1 MAKGTRRSCT
11 LTSRPLPPLQDAF
24 GQYND
29 VCPHGDPGELIIPR
43 FDPVSNPVRL
53 ASVLNL
59 READAPDVIARM
71 LSERLVNMG
80 NVRRRG
86 GEEGRCVSMGNVR
99 KGGEGRHAGLAAPT
113 VTPALLTPTPQK
125 FLELSDPTGVRR
137 RVAAAAAASPNR
149 LCANAEL
156 DAPVVDLRALP
167 PPHLISGVLL
177 TGSMVVSVGADA
189 AAKREWEAQRTRLAQ
204 AERRGGDFASDPLA
218 GGVSGGGS
226 GEEDAGGPV
235 NTMDTGLDNFIAA
248 HSDRKLVPPP
258 PPPPVPAG
266 AIAPPAPEPVWAWT
280 YDLPA
285 VATYLLSRYMAG
297 RAKLGASLDDGEE
310 AGGVGSARGAPSSVR
325 RLSRSPQLL
334 LAHAHTTLPSPYSL
348 RRSQGRRRVP
358 AAQGRA
364 RQGGEGQRRRR
375 QHARGP
381 PAPLRARAC
390 RAAAAARAAR
400 AQPDSRGLPR
410 AGEGREER

>member
-1 MAKGTRRSCT
+1 M
-11 LTSRPLPPLQDAF
+11 
-24 GQYND
+24 
-29 VCPHGDPGELIIPR
+29 CPHGDPGELIIPK

-71 LSERLVNMG
+71 LAERLVNMG
-80 NVRRRG
+80 NVRG
-86 GEEGRCVSMGNVR
+86 GERRIPAATPAPSPPA
-99 KGGEGRHAGLAAPT
+99 HAPT
-113 VTPALLTPTPQK
+113 LQK

-189 AAKREWEAQRTRLAQ
+189 AAKREWEAQRTRVAQ
-204 AERRGGDFASDPLA
+204 AERRGGDYASDSLA
-218 GGVSGGGS
+218 GGVSSGGI
-226 GEEDAGGPV
+226 GEDEDAGGPV

-248 HSDRKLVPPP
+248 HADRKLVPPP
-258 PPPPVPAG
+258 PAPAVPAG

-297 RAKLGASLDDGEE
+297 RAKLGG
-310 AGGVGSARGAPSSVR
+310 
-325 RLSRSPQLL
+325 
-334 LAHAHTTLPSPYSL
+334 SL
-348 RRSQGRRRVP
+348 R
-358 AAQGRA
+358 
-364 RQGGEGQRRRR
+364 
-375 QHARGP
+375 
-381 PAPLRARAC
+381 
-390 RAAAAARAAR
+390 
-400 AQPDSRGLPR
+400 
-410 AGEGREER
+410 